1 LSGAWTEPAK
11 RVRLHHV
18 EGVLMSIGNNT
29 TTDEA
34 AIRELIEDWTRSVRA
49 KNFEGILAHHS
60 AAILMF
66 DVPPPFESKGIE
78 AYRRTWD
85 LFYSAQ
91 PEPIAF
97 DIQRMDVVA
106 GVDVVF
112 VIALMRCA
120 EKGRNQE
127 TIALDFR
134 LTIGLR
140 KIKGHWIILHEHHS
154 VPAT

>member
-1 LSGAWTEPAK
+1 
-11 RVRLHHV
+11 
-18 EGVLMSIGNNT
+18 MSIGNST

-34 AIRELIEDWTRSVRA
+34 AIRELIVGWTRAVRA
-49 KNFEGILAHHS
+49 KDVDGILAHHS
-60 AAILMF
+60 ADMLMF
-66 DVPPPFESKGIE
+66 DVPPPFESRGID
-78 AYRRTWD
+78 AYRKTWD
-85 LFYSAQ
+85 LFYAAQ

-106 GVDVVF
+106 GVDVAF

-120 EKGRNQE
+120 EKERNQE
-127 TIALDFR
+127 IIALDFR

-140 KIKGHWIILHEHHS
+140 KINGHWTILHEHHS

>member
-1 LSGAWTEPAK
+1 
-11 RVRLHHV
+11 
-18 EGVLMSIGNNT
+18 MSIGNST

-34 AIRELIEDWTRSVRA
+34 AIRELIEGWTRAVRA
-49 KNFEGILAHHS
+49 KDVDAILAHHS
-60 AAILMF
+60 ADMLMF
-66 DVPPPFESKGIE
+66 DVPPPFESKGID
-78 AYRRTWD
+78 AYRKTWD

-106 GVDVVF
+106 GVDVAF

-120 EKGRNQE
+120 EKGRKQE
-127 TIALDFR
+127 IIALDFR

-140 KIKGHWIILHEHHS
+140 KINGHWTILHEHHS